1 MQILPDDTLIAPLA
15 AAVEQPILPRASDS
29 TNIPMKMYVVKHYWT
44 RVHVMHYSH
53 ATMPSIHRQPG
64 RPFWFCAFSIFNP
77 ETHTSRRVFRSTKT
91 SDKRQALEIC
101 RAWHKA
107 ERLARTGK
115 LSVDAAREVIAR
127 GVSDV
132 FTAANIESIPS
143 ASIKAW
149 CDTWLEAK
157 AIEAEPSTHIRYK
170 TIMEHFSAFLGLAKS
185 KRDLSTLQASD
196 IARFRDY
203 EAKELSRATANLSL
217 RVLRVCFGE
226 AVRQGLLTINPAV
239 RVKFLKGAAESKR
252 RAFTLSEIKRILGA
266 CGDEV
271 EWRGLV
277 LFGLYLGQRLGD
289 LARLTWRAVNLEQ
302 GEIAFTTRKTGRRI
316 VLPLVQPLSD
326 YLASLRA
333 SDNPDAFIFP
343 RSASARRTSDLSH
356 QFRRILVEAGL
367 IQPRTYESTGRGH
380 SGTREPSEISFH
392 SLRHSAVTMLKASGL
407 SDVFAREIVGHESA
421 AVSRQY
427 THLSTDDLRTAMQ
440 RLPDVTNG

>member
-1 MQILPDDTLIAPLA
+1 
-15 AAVEQPILPRASDS
+15 
-29 TNIPMKMYVVKHYWT
+29 
-44 RVHVMHYSH
+44 MHYSH
-53 ATMPSIHRQPG
+53 ATMPSIHRQPA

-107 ERLARTGK
+107 GRLARTGR
-115 LSVDAAREVIAR
+115 LSVDAARKVIAR

-132 FTAANIESIPS
+132 FTAANIESMPS

-226 AVRQGLLTINPAV
+226 AVRQGLLTINPGV
-239 RVKFLKGAAESKR
+239 RVKSLKLRDKSPR
-252 RAFTLSEIKRILGA
+252 RAFTLSEIKRILKA
-266 CGDEV
+266 CGEDA
-271 EWRGLV
+271 EWRGLI

-289 LARLTWRAVNLEQ
+289 LAKLTWRAVNLDT
-302 GEIAFTTRKTGRRI
+302 GEIAFTARKTGRRI

-326 YLASLRA
+326 YLSALPA

-343 RSASARRTSDLSH
+343 NSAGEKRTSHLSH
-356 QFRRILVEAGL
+356 QFRKILVDAGL
-367 IQPRTYESTGRGH
+367 IEPRTHESTGQGH
-380 SGTREPSEISFH
+380 SGTRKPSEISFH
-392 SLRHSAVTMLKASGL
+392 SLRHSAVTMLKAAGV
-407 SDVFAREIVGHESA
+407 SDFITREIVGHESA

-427 THLSTDDLRTAMQ
+427 THLTTDDKRAAMQ
-440 RLPDVTNG
+440 RLPNVTDT

>member
-1 MQILPDDTLIAPLA
+1 
-15 AAVEQPILPRASDS
+15 
-29 TNIPMKMYVVKHYWT
+29 
-44 RVHVMHYSH
+44 MHYSH
-53 ATMPSIHRQPG
+53 ATMPSIHRQPA

-107 ERLARTGK
+107 GRLARTGR
-115 LSVDAAREVIAR
+115 LSVDAARKVIAR

-132 FTAANIESIPS
+132 FTAANIESMPS

-203 EAKELSRATANLSL
+203 EAKEMSRATANLSL

-226 AVRQGLLTINPAV
+226 AVRQGLLTINPGV
-239 RVKFLKGAAESKR
+239 RVKSLKLRDKSAR
-252 RAFTLSEIKRILGA
+252 RAFTLSEIKRILKA
-266 CGDEV
+266 CGEDA
-271 EWRGLV
+271 EWRGLI

-289 LARLTWRAVNLEQ
+289 LAKLTWRAVNLDT
-302 GEIAFTTRKTGRRI
+302 GEIAFTARKTGRRI

-326 YLASLRA
+326 YLSALPA

-343 RSASARRTSDLSH
+343 NSAGEKRTSHLSH
-356 QFRRILVEAGL
+356 QFRKILVDAGL
-367 IQPRTYESTGRGH
+367 IEPRTHESTGQGH
-380 SGTREPSEISFH
+380 SGTRKPSEISFH
-392 SLRHSAVTMLKASGL
+392 SLRHSAVTMLKAAGV
-407 SDVFAREIVGHESA
+407 SDFITREIVGHESA

-427 THLSTDDLRTAMQ
+427 THLTTDDKRAAMQ
-440 RLPDVTNG
+440 RLRLRRPVSLMPSMAKQRTMA